1 MSYEEKER
9 KLNRLIEWLN
19 KGRAGSP
26 EALAESFD
34 LSERTIRRWIDDLR
48 KYENMNIVYCR
59 KTKKYRVIKDGDDD
73 G

>member
-1 MSYEEKER
+1 MSYEEKES
-9 KLNRLIEWLN
+9 KLIRLIDWLH

-26 EALAESFD
+26 ASLAESFGVN
-34 LSERTIRRWIDDLR
+34 ERTIKRWIDDLR

-59 KTKKYRVIKDGDDD
+59 KTKKYKVIKDDDDD